1 MNESNRRT
9 GEGPDRSRQS
19 TTADTAA
26 GVGALEILHA
36 ESVVPVEPPLQK
48 DGPFLPELT
57 EVDLLVRAPEAR
69 RDFNVSGSGATVA
82 ILDTGLRTTHVDFA
96 GRVVPGRNFTSDYG
110 GDSREV
116 ADGCGHGTSV
126 AGIACAGRIH
136 TGIAPNARV
145 VPVKVLRNDG
155 TGRFADIRDALDWV
169 LDHRSTLGISALCL
183 ATGASDNRT
192 TDTDMPGDAIG
203 ALLQELTD
211 EGVCC
216 CVAAGNDYY
225 AHGGMQ
231 GMCYPAIF
239 RQTIS
244 VGAVY
249 DADEGSFRYRDGAK
263 AFASDADR
271 LTPFTQRLHRTVG
284 GPCATDTFAPGAPI
298 TAPGILNDTGESIQ
312 YGASQATPVV
322 TGVVLLL
329 QSFYLRTIG
338 RLPSVAEVK
347 RWLLRGSTVV
357 YDGADDRDNVN
368 HTESTFPRVSA
379 IGSLLVCAKDLAVRE
394 LATADRSNRA
404 RPRAGAVRH

>member
-1 MNESNRRT
+1 MNESNGSSGRSAT
-9 GEGPDRSRQS
+9 DRSGS
-19 TTADTAA
+19 GAV
-26 GVGALEILHA
+26 VGTFEALHGEA
-36 ESVVPVEPPLQK
+36 VVPVEAPLQK

-69 RDFNVSGSGATVA
+69 RDFNVSGSGITVA
-82 ILDTGLRTTHVDFA
+82 VLDTGLRSTHVDFA

-110 GDSREV
+110 GDPSEV
-116 ADGCGHGTSV
+116 TDGHGHGTSV

-136 TGIAPNARV
+136 TGIAPNARI
-145 VPVKVLRNDG
+145 VPVKVLSNAG
-155 TGRFADIRDALDWV
+155 TGRFADIRDALDWL
-169 LDHRSTLGISALCL
+169 LDRRSMLGISALCL
-183 ATGASDNRT
+183 ATGAADNRT

-216 CVAAGNDYY
+216 CLAAGNDYY

-263 AFASDADR
+263 AFATDSDR
-271 LTPFTQRLHRTVG
+271 LTPFTQRLHRTIG
-284 GPCATDTFAPGAPI
+284 GPCATDTFAPGSPI
-298 TAPGILNDTGESIQ
+298 TSSGILNDTGESIQ

-322 TGVVLLL
+322 LGVVALL
-329 QSFYLRTIG
+329 QSFHLRTTG
-338 RLPSVAEVK
+338 HLPTVADVK
-347 RWLLRGSTVV
+347 RWLARGSTVL
-357 YDGADDRDNVN
+357 YDGADDHDNVN

-379 IGSLLVCAKDLAVRE
+379 LGSLLVCAKDLAVRE
-394 LATADRSNRA
+394 LAEAHRVDR
-404 RPRAGAVRH
+404 RAGTMRS

>member
-1 MNESNRRT
+1 MNESNGSSGRSAT
-9 GEGPDRSRQS
+9 DRSGS
-19 TTADTAA
+19 GAV
-26 GVGALEILHA
+26 VGTFEALHGEA
-36 ESVVPVEPPLQK
+36 VVPVEAPLQK

-57 EVDLLVRAPEAR
+57 EVDLLVRAPDAR
-69 RDFNVSGSGATVA
+69 RDFNVSGSGITVA
-82 ILDTGLRTTHVDFA
+82 VLDTGLRSTHVDFA

-110 GDSREV
+110 GDPSEV
-116 ADGCGHGTSV
+116 TDGHGHGTSV

-136 TGIAPNARV
+136 TGIAPNARI
-145 VPVKVLRNDG
+145 VPVKVLSNAG
-155 TGRFADIRDALDWV
+155 TGRFADIRDALDWL
-169 LDHRSTLGISALCL
+169 LDRRSMLGISALCL
-183 ATGASDNRT
+183 ATGAADNRS

-216 CVAAGNDYY
+216 CLAAGNDYY

-263 AFASDADR
+263 AFASDSDR
-271 LTPFTQRLHRTVG
+271 LTPFTQRLHRTIG
-284 GPCATDTFAPGAPI
+284 GPCATDTFAPGSPI
-298 TAPGILNDTGESIQ
+298 TSSGILNDTGESIQ

-322 TGVVLLL
+322 LGVVALL
-329 QSFYLRTIG
+329 QSFHLRTTG
-338 RLPSVAEVK
+338 HLPTVADVK
-347 RWLLRGSTVV
+347 RWLARGSTVV
-357 YDGADDRDNVN
+357 YDGADDYDNVN

-379 IGSLLVCAKDLAVRE
+379 LGSLLVCAKDLAVRE
-394 LATADRSNRA
+394 LAEAHRVDR
-404 RPRAGAVRH
+404 RAGTMRS

>member
-1 MNESNRRT
+1 MSKSN
-9 GEGPDRSRQS
+9 GSGQPGSDRSGAS
-19 TTADTAA
+19 TASV
-26 GVGALEILHA
+26 VGTFEMLHA
-36 ESVVPVEPPLQK
+36 ESVVPVESPLQK
-48 DGPFLPELT
+48 EGPFLPELT

-69 RDFNVSGSGATVA
+69 RDFNVSGSGVTVA
-82 ILDTGLRTTHVDFA
+82 VLDTGLRSTHVDFA

-110 GDSREV
+110 GDPAEIT
-116 ADGCGHGTSV
+116 DGNGHGTSV

-145 VPVKVLRNDG
+145 VPVKVLTNDG
-155 TGRFADIRDALDWV
+155 TGRFTDIRDALDWV
-169 LDHRSTLGISALCL
+169 LDRRASLGISALCL

-231 GMCYPAIF
+231 GMCYPAVF

-263 AFASDADR
+263 AFTSDSDR

-284 GPCATDTFAPGAPI
+284 GPCATDTFAPGSPI
-298 TAPGILNDTGESIQ
+298 TSSGILNDTGESIQ
-312 YGASQATPVV
+312 YGASQAAPVV
-322 TGVVLLL
+322 LGVVALL
-329 QSFYLRTIG
+329 QSFYLRTMG
-338 RLPSVAEVK
+338 HLPTVVDVK
-347 RWLLRGSTVV
+347 RWLARGSTVV
-357 YDGADDRDNVN
+357 YDGADDHDNVN
-368 HTESTFPRVSA
+368 HTELTFPRTSA
-379 IGSLLVCAKDLAVRE
+379 LGSLLVCAKDLAVRE
-394 LATADRSNRA
+394 LATADRASMRMEA
-404 RPRAGAVRH
+404 MRH

>member
-1 MNESNRRT
+1 MNESNGSSGRSAT
-9 GEGPDRSRQS
+9 DRSGS
-19 TTADTAA
+19 GAV
-26 GVGALEILHA
+26 VGTFEALHGEA
-36 ESVVPVEPPLQK
+36 VVPVEAPLQK

-57 EVDLLVRAPEAR
+57 EVDLLVRAPDAR
-69 RDFNVSGSGATVA
+69 RDFNVSGSGITVA
-82 ILDTGLRTTHVDFA
+82 VLDTGLRSTHVDFA

-110 GDSREV
+110 GDPSEV
-116 ADGCGHGTSV
+116 TDGHGHGTSV

-136 TGIAPNARV
+136 TGIAPNARI
-145 VPVKVLRNDG
+145 VPVKVLSNAG
-155 TGRFADIRDALDWV
+155 TGRFADIRDALDWL
-169 LDHRSTLGISALCL
+169 LDRRSMLGISALCL
-183 ATGASDNRT
+183 ATGAADNRT

-216 CVAAGNDYY
+216 CLAAGNDYY

-263 AFASDADR
+263 AFASDSDR
-271 LTPFTQRLHRTVG
+271 LTPFTQRLHRTIG
-284 GPCATDTFAPGAPI
+284 GPCATDTFAPGSPI
-298 TAPGILNDTGESIQ
+298 TSSGILNDTGESIQ

-322 TGVVLLL
+322 LGVVALL
-329 QSFYLRTIG
+329 QSFHLRTTG
-338 RLPSVAEVK
+338 HLPTVADVK
-347 RWLLRGSTVV
+347 RWLARGSTVV
-357 YDGADDRDNVN
+357 YDGADDYDNVN

-379 IGSLLVCAKDLAVRE
+379 LGSLLVCAKDLAVRE
-394 LATADRSNRA
+394 LAEAHRVDR
-404 RPRAGAVRH
+404 RAGTMRS